1 MRATE
6 FFLNVASG
14 LFFFPPLEY
23 VQTALQKLQRWTPAS
38 SNEQERKNTEEG
50 TGEEEQG
57 RMEEGQEQMSSDT
70 GTSVHVL

>member
-70 GTSVHVL
+70 GTSGHGL